1 MDRERMEDGMME
13 SYTYM
18 DRTFSESSANS
29 SGDFS
34 DFGSERSGEF
44 ALTTQI
50 AHRIIA
56 STAAE
61 SNCSEGLVRS
71 LVADLESDSVEAQCR
86 AAMEIRLLTRCSA
99 DNRLRIGRGGAVRPL
114 VCLMSSADP
123 QIQEHSVTAI
133 LNLSLRDE
141 NRDAIAAAGA
151 IKPLVRALKS
161 GTAAAKE
168 NAAYALLRLGQ
179 IEDHKVAI
187 GRSGAIPLLVNLLET
202 GTFRGKKDASAALY
216 TLCSARENKTC
227 AVQAGIMKPLLELMA
242 DPDSGMVDKA
252 AFVMNALVSS
262 PEARAAVVAEGGIPV
277 LVEIVE
283 VGLQKQKEMAAS
295 VLLQICEESV
305 SYRSMVAR
313 EGAIPPLVALS
324 QAGTTR
330 ARKKVT
336 NRSSS
341 KTEISYPSHIY
352 FLLYLIHSFICNFL
366 NLCFL
371 YPFFNFYM

>member
-1 MDRERMEDGMME
+1 MEDGMME
-13 SYTYM
+13 SYRYM

-29 SGDFS
+29 SGAFS

-44 ALTTQI
+44 ALNSQI

-61 SNCSEGLVRS
+61 SNCSEGLERS
-71 LVADLESDSVEAQCR
+71 LVADLESDSVEAQRR
-86 AAMEIRLLTRCSA
+86 AAMEIRLLTKCNA
-99 DNRLRIGRGGAVRPL
+99 DNRLRFVREGAVRPL
-114 VCLMSSADP
+114 VSLMSSTDP

-151 IKPLVRALKS
+151 IKPLVRALKF

-168 NAAYALLRLGQ
+168 NAAFALLRLSH

-202 GTFRGKKDASAALY
+202 GTLRGKKDALATLY
-216 TLCSARENKTC
+216 TLCSARENEVR

-252 AFVMNALVSS
+252 AFVMNILVVSG
-262 PEARAAVVAEGGIPV
+262 EARAAVVAEGGIPV

-283 VGLQKQKEMAAS
+283 VGLEKQKEMAAS

-305 SYRSMVAR
+305 AYRSMVAR
-313 EGAIPPLVALS
+313 EGAIPPLIALS
-324 QAGTTR
+324 QAGTTK
-330 ARKKVT
+330 ARKKA
-336 NRSSS
+336 
-341 KTEISYPSHIY
+341 EALIG
-352 FLLYLIHSFICNFL
+352 LLRLARAGNSRWTAADG
-366 NLCFL
+366 
-371 YPFFNFYM
+371 PD